1 MFRLSHIAAP
11 AALGLT
17 LAFGVGCGDRYR
29 NVPDDS
35 VTLRESR
42 HGSLGATAP
51 HDGTVYVFDD
61 SAHKLLY
68 SGPVNQGD
76 HVRVN
81 VTADTITVNEKVVS
95 QQEIDNNH
103 HMKIFL
109 DEAPYDR
116 NATYRDVPRGAHEL
130 RYEDRERVEA
140 RPNGETTIV
149 QPDSKTTVIT
159 KPNSDTTIIQSK

>member
-1 MFRLSHIAAP
+1 MMRFSHIAAP
-11 AALGLT
+11 VALGIT
-17 LAFGVGCGDRYR
+17 LLFGVGCGDRYK

-68 SGPVNQGD
+68 SGPVNSGD

-116 NATYRDVPRGAHEL
+116 NATYREVPRNAREL
-130 RYEDRERVEA
+130 RYEDNA
-140 RPNGETTIV
+140 RSDVRTNSDTTIV